1 VSAKSALKQSYSDVD
16 LQTPLAKYRR
26 LHHMTWKKLA
36 AQLGWTIHKTRLVA
50 LGGKIPLEIER
61 RYLSEKTRGAV
72 HFDEWESVVSYL
84 SRHGVLS
91 PKGGER
97 NKAALSRPGVGRQKA
112 PGFSMVLYKDQMA
125 NLRKR
130 ATSEGI
136 TMSAYLR
143 IVVDTHLGILPTA
156 PAFMAKPSSVEI
168 PTEKVLSS
176 ENSPVVEEAS
186 AEEAIYDEAWLA
198 KITREEE
205 AAFGISE
212 SEFEKLVEERRLSA
226 QKSES

>member
-1 VSAKSALKQSYSDVD
+1 VSAKSAVKQSYSDVD

-61 RYLSEKTRGAV
+61 RYLSEKTLGAV
-72 HFDEWESVVSYL
+72 NFDEWDSVVSYL

-97 NKAALSRPGVGRQKA
+97 NKAALSRSGSGRPKA
-112 PGFSMVLYKDQMA
+112 SGFSLVLYKDQMA

-136 TMSAYLR
+136 TLSAYLR

-156 PAFMAKPSSVEI
+156 PAFVAKPSSVEI
-168 PTEKVLSS
+168 SS
-176 ENSPVVEEAS
+176 EEAPPPEDS
-186 AEEAIYDEAWLA
+186 SVAEESDEEPIYDEAWLA

-212 SEFEKLVEERRLSA
+212 SEFEKLVEERRVSA